1 MSVLESHGVPT
12 VMLCTTQFAYE
23 AQEQWRALGF
33 RSSQVVEVRH
43 PFGHLNREE
52 VTEEAIQAVPDVV
65 RTLTTSEQER

>member
-1 MSVLESHGVPT
+1 MSILESHGVPT

-43 PFGHLNREE
+43 PFGHLSRGE
-52 VTEEAIQAVPDVV
+52 VTEEVIRALPDVV
-65 RTLTTSEQER
+65 RVLTTIRQER